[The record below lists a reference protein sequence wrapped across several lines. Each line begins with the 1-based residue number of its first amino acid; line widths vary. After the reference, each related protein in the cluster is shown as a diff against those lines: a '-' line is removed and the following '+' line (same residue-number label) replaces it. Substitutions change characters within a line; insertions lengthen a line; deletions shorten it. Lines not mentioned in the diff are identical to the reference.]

1 MGKLGRGKVGTLAEN
16 AFARKALEEIQKID
30 DEAKQRKLAQLG
42 ALKEAKDNILNR
54 IEELKH
60 QLEQIDKAIAV
71 IGNIKQQPQPKPK
84 PERRRRRDW
93 GDVRNRVA
101 NWLTTHKGEK
111 FLAKDLVREFPE
123 LRGQQVSLFLK
134 PLRDAGKIQADTDEG
149 VQKTKYFVQA

>member
-30 DEAKQRKLAQLG
+30 DEAKHKKLAQLG

-71 IGNIKQQPQPKPK
+71 IGNIKQQQLKPK

-111 FLAKDLVREFPE
+111 FLAPDLVREFPE
-123 LRGQQVSLFLK
+123 LRGRQVSLFLK
-134 PLRDAGKIQADTDEG
+134 PLRDAGKIQTDTDEG
-149 VQKTKYFVQA
+149 ILKTKYFVPA